1 MAFRLRR
8 SAAALLDLTDSTN
21 GSGSDNEQDDDCDV
35 NNHPLEM
42 SCDIGDTT
50 FRKGSIAITSHG
62 MEQIMPNEASPAIQ
76 DCVVDVD
83 ELEIL
88 GLLGRGCSGTVAKAK
103 DRRTNK
109 FYAIKT
115 VHNVY
120 DKTQRDQ
127 ILTEIHTLYSVR
139 TPWLVDFHGAYFKD
153 HALSLILQFCDRGSL
168 DTIVRSVGSIPER
181 ILACMTFQILNG
193 LQQLR
198 EARHFHRDIKP
209 QNILVTSDGYVK
221 LTDFGLAR
229 QLQGTFDM
237 AKTFVG
243 TFKYMSPERVQNQPY
258 DFASDIWSLGL
269 VLVECATGAYPYDDC
284 HSYIDI
290 VQSIMESPAP
300 ALPPNDFS
308 AEFQEFVADCMR
320 KEPHERATADVLIYS
335 PWLEIHEA
343 TDATRCVHAVR
354 KWLTSING

>member
-50 FRKGSIAITSHG
+50 FRKGSIAITISFSNMIYSHG

-168 DTIVRSVGSIPER
+168 DTIVRS
-181 ILACMTFQILNG
+181 
-193 LQQLR
+193 
-198 EARHFHRDIKP
+198 DIKP

-284 HSYIDI
+284 HSYID
-290 VQSIMESPAP
+290 V
-300 ALPPNDFS
+300 
-308 AEFQEFVADCMR
+308 
-320 KEPHERATADVLIYS
+320 
-335 PWLEIHEA
+335 
-343 TDATRCVHAVR
+343 
-354 KWLTSING
+354 

>member
-50 FRKGSIAITSHG
+50 FRKGSIAITISFSNMHAALDFFLV
-62 MEQIMPNEASPAIQ
+62 IASLTTGFTAM

-284 HSYIDI
+284 HSYID
-290 VQSIMESPAP
+290 V
-300 ALPPNDFS
+300 
-308 AEFQEFVADCMR
+308 
-320 KEPHERATADVLIYS
+320 
-335 PWLEIHEA
+335 
-343 TDATRCVHAVR
+343 
-354 KWLTSING
+354 